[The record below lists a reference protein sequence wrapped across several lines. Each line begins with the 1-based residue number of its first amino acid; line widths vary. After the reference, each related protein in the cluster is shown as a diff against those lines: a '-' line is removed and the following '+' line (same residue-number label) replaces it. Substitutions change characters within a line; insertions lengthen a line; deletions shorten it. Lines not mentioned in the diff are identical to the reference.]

1 MNFSTPTSRSMHQV
15 YRFGMVDLMDAEDS
29 SRAGTSL
36 VGSVNTGALSLRA
49 KELR

>member
-1 MNFSTPTSRSMHQV
+1 M
-15 YRFGMVDLMDAEDS
+15 FGMVDLMAAEDNS
-29 SRAGTSL
+29 KAGTSL